1 MIDLSNAY
9 IVVNK
14 TSDKTKKKEWH
25 YLVFLVKS
33 KWNLGSIVK
42 SLLR

>member
-14 TSDKTKKKEWH
+14 TSDISNAVNKNKNDTI
-25 YLVFLVKS
+25 YLSQK
-33 KWNLGSIVK
+33 
-42 SLLR
+42 